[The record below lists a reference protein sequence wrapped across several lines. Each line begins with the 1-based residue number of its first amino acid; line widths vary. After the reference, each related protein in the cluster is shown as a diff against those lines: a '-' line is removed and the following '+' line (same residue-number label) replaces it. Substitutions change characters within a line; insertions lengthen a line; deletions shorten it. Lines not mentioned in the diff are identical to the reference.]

1 MTLRFVLLVLG
12 VVLGGCTQMATKSE
26 GPGPAALSTGL
37 NTQANRMTDSQI
49 GADRQT
55 MDALQARLRRLNEQ
69 GVSQSNYSFA
79 KAQCWLDTAW
89 AQYHEN
95 DRTGYIEESLAEA
108 QKIALT
114 LEADKTAKVGYDTP
128 LVARS
133 TMLRKDLWARLSA
146 FKMKESTLACNARTV
161 ACGEVRLVRAGH
173 AEQQT
178 GWRQATPH
186 VQMVEDALRV
196 AALEA
201 KNCEPV
207 VASSATTARS
217 VSSEAGL
224 SNKQIAPLGAVA
236 MEKAAI
242 QNDLI
247 ILVDALFEFDKAK
260 PANMLPGSKRRIENV
275 AIRLKDFAS
284 LDAIVITGYADARGD
299 ASYNEK
305 LGLLRAQTIQ
315 TYLASLGVR
324 PKSWQVK
331 SLGSRELMV
340 EDAECKNKPTK
351 DLQNACR
358 QLDRRVTIEASGILR
373 SVAAP
378 KQ

>member
-1 MTLRFVLLVLG
+1 MTLRLVLLVLG
-12 VVLGGCTQMATKSE
+12 VALGGCTQMANKPE

-49 GADRQT
+49 RADRQT

-69 GVSQSNYSFA
+69 GLSQSNYSVA

-108 QKIALT
+108 QRIALT

-207 VASSATTARS
+207 ATATATAAGSASSESDLIKKS
-217 VSSEAGL
+217 V
-224 SNKQIAPLGAVA
+224 APLGAVA
-236 MEKAAI
+236 MGKTAI

-247 ILVDALFEFDKAK
+247 ILVDALFEFDKAN

-275 AIRLKDFAS
+275 ALRLKDFTS

-315 TYLASLGVR
+315 AYLESLGVR

-331 SLGSRELMV
+331 SLGSSELLV
-340 EDAECKNKPTK
+340 EAAECKNKATSE
-351 DLQNACR
+351 LQNVCR
-358 QLDRRVTIEASGILR
+358 QLDRRVTIEASGTLR

-378 KQ
+378 IQ

>member
-1 MTLRFVLLVLG
+1 MTLRLVLLVLG
-12 VVLGGCTQMATKSE
+12 VALGGCTQMANKPE

-49 GADRQT
+49 RADRQT
-55 MDALQARLRRLNEQ
+55 MDALQVRLRRLNDQ
-69 GVSQSNYSFA
+69 GVPQSNYSFA

-133 TMLRKDLWARLSA
+133 AMLRNDLWAQLSA

-173 AEQQT
+173 ADQQT

-186 VQMVEDALRV
+186 IQMVEDALRV
-196 AALEA
+196 AATEA
-201 KNCEPV
+201 KNCEPT
-207 VASSATTARS
+207 AIAKTTASATPDADLVKKS
-217 VSSEAGL
+217 L
-224 SNKQIAPLGAVA
+224 PLASQAVA
-236 MEKAAI
+236 AKTVI
-242 QNDLI
+242 QNELI
-247 ILVDALFEFDKAK
+247 ILVDALFEFDKAN
-260 PANMLPGSKRRIENV
+260 PANMLAGSKKRIENV
-275 AIRLKDFAS
+275 ALRLKDFKS
-284 LDAIVITGYADARGD
+284 LDAIVITGYADARGQ
-299 ASYNEK
+299 ASYNEQ
-305 LGLLRAQTIQ
+305 LGLLRAQTVKS
-315 TYLASLGVR
+315 YLESLGVR

-331 SLGSRELMV
+331 SLGSSQLLV
-340 EDAECKNKPTK
+340 DAAECKNKTTDELK
-351 DLQNACR
+351 NACR
-358 QLDRRVTIEASGILR
+358 QLDRRVTIEASGSLG
-373 SVAAP
+373 AGPAP
-378 KQ
+378 LQ